1 MNEQNEMQDYKTV
14 ITSEARWFDLKLD
27 ELWEYRDLVLLF
39 VKRNFT
45 SRYKQ
50 TILGPAWAVINPLL
64 TTVVF
69 TLIFGNIAGLAD
81 CGQVPRFLFYLCG
94 NTAWQFF
101 SGSLVGT

>member
-1 MNEQNEMQDYKTV
+1 MNDQNEMQGYKTV

-50 TILGPAWAVINPLL
+50 TILGPAWQSSI
-64 TTVVF
+64 
-69 TLIFGNIAGLAD
+69 
-81 CGQVPRFLFYLCG
+81 LC
-94 NTAWQFF
+94 
-101 SGSLVGT
+101 